1 MFEYAESPPSLQ
13 HSPTPSDLSQGRS
26 RDSTPITP
34 VSATVPTARK
44 DSTLAWF
51 KKPIDVGRTTTRL
64 CLESHVLEPD
74 FDDNSYPQ
82 FGASPPEQSMDGVS
96 SARQTSSSPRGN
108 QPSSLTSALQ
118 GTANGHRPTI
128 DGMSMEPPRMIPQHT
143 QNHMSENHLSETGAR
158 PISVK
163 GRQNDKMRRES
174 LAQSLGT
181 GMSWGGVSVNS
192 WIRDECVSS
201 IPL

>member
-1 MFEYAESPPSLQ
+1 MFEYADSPPSLR
-13 HSPTPSDLSQGRS
+13 HSPTPSDLSQGPS

-34 VSATVPTARK
+34 ISATLPTRK
-44 DSTLAWF
+44 DSSLPWF

-64 CLESHVLEPD
+64 CLETHVLEPD
-74 FDDNSYPQ
+74 FDDNTYPQ
-82 FGASPPEQSMDGVS
+82 FGASPPEHSMDGAAGPIGIS
-96 SARQTSSSPRGN
+96 TRQTSTSPRGN
-108 QPSSLTSALQ
+108 QPSTLTSALQ
-118 GTANGHRPTI
+118 RSATGDRPSI
-128 DGMSMEPPRMIPQHT
+128 DGMSMEPPRMSSQY
-143 QNHMSENHLSETGAR
+143 QNHMADNHMPESGAR

-192 WIRDECVSS
+192 WIRDE
-201 IPL
+201 